1 MAADHVGRHHLRN
14 CDLSRAT
21 YRCLLGST
29 NFFAWRPL
37 CFLQT
42 TLARLCYMLIAKLVE
57 LMRDRQ
63 IEGLP
68 CELVA
73 PVRLLLEETRV
84 LDSNPP

>member
-1 MAADHVGRHHLRN
+1 MLAATISEQPPQLRLIE
-14 CDLSRAT
+14 CYLSVP
-21 YRCLLGST
+21 LGT

-42 TLARLCYMLIAKLVE
+42 TLARLCYMLIAKSVE

-84 LDSNPP
+84 LHSDPP

>member
-1 MAADHVGRHHLRN
+1 MLAATI
-14 CDLSRAT
+14 SATAT
-21 YRCLLGST
+21 YRGLPIGASWDRPISSPGVPSVSCKRRSRA
-29 NFFAWRPL
+29 FAI
-37 CFLQT
+37 C
-42 TLARLCYMLIAKLVE
+42 IAKSVE

>member
-1 MAADHVGRHHLRN
+1 MLAATISEQPPQLRPIE
-14 CDLSRAT
+14 CYLSVPLGIDQFLRLASPLFLANDARA
-21 YRCLLGST
+21 
-29 NFFAWRPL
+29 PL
-37 CFLQT
+37 AIC
-42 TLARLCYMLIAKLVE
+42 KSVE

-84 LDSNPP
+84 LHSNPP